1 MNRFLGK
8 AAVSILSESLQ
19 LPPNYKFV
27 TDKSLESHRTTNT
40 FERTA
45 TGSESPL
52 HSRFIHT
59 LLLPPEMF
67 TRPWQD
73 ANDSLFILRPWYN
86 AIRVRTPPD
95 MCLIYSQVVWR
106 SVISSH
112 DLRSLKVHGTF
123 RKMFVLLKV
132 TICVFVELTDRN
144 WPKRW
149 MNLGVQVYQV
159 QGSRVHLYQ
168 GTTKWSKFKSFRSLK
183 MHYESSMRLCTC
195 TTTNKVE
202 NIPNCLLRGRMI
214 SA

>member
-1 MNRFLGK
+1 MAISCECNCCQMNRFLGK

-52 HSRFIHT
+52 HSRVIHT

-86 AIRVRTPPD
+86 AIRVCTPPD

-112 DLRSLKVHGTF
+112 DLCSLKVHGTF

-149 MNLGVQVYQV
+149 MNLGVQV
-159 QGSRVHLYQ
+159 
-168 GTTKWSKFKSFRSLK
+168 
-183 MHYESSMRLCTC
+183 
-195 TTTNKVE
+195 
-202 NIPNCLLRGRMI
+202 
-214 SA
+214 

>member
-1 MNRFLGK
+1 MSVTAAKWIDSWARLQFRFFLNLFGC
-8 AAVSILSESLQ
+8 LL
-19 LPPNYKFV
+19 
-27 TDKSLESHRTTNT
+27 TTNLSQT
-40 FERTA
+40 NHWSH
-45 TGSESPL
+45 TGL
-52 HSRFIHT
+52 QT
-59 LLLPPEMF
+59 LSKKGNRQWIPITPPQ
-67 TRPWQD
+67 QD
-73 ANDSLFILRPWYN
+73 ANDSLFILRPWCN
-86 AIRVRTPPD
+86 AIRVRTPPH

-159 QGSRVHLYQ
+159 QVSRVHLYQ
-168 GTTKWSKFKSFRSLK
+168 ETTKWSKFESFQSLK
-183 MHYESSMRLCTC
+183 MHYESGMRLCTC

>member
-1 MNRFLGK
+1 MSVTAAKWIDSWARLQFQFFLNLF
-8 AAVSILSESLQ
+8 SCLL
-19 LPPNYKFV
+19 
-27 TDKSLESHRTTNT
+27 TTNLSQT
-40 FERTA
+40 KLIIGVTQDHKHFQKKA

-59 LLLPPEMF
+59 VLQPPEMF

-73 ANDSLFILRPWYN
+73 ANDSLFILRPWCN

-123 RKMFVLLKV
+123 RKMFVLLTV

-159 QGSRVHLYQ
+159 QVSRVHLYQ
-168 GTTKWSKFKSFRSLK
+168 ETTKWSKFESFQSLK
-183 MHYESSMRLCTC
+183 MHFRAWYEIMYRY
-195 TTTNKVE
+195 NYE
-202 NIPNCLLRGRMI
+202 
-214 SA
+214 